1 MTDEKYVFVTDCAE
15 KKWTAR
21 GIHNKR
27 THTGKGGKVRFPS
40 DYLTRKERE
49 AMNGEVKT
57 YSLNRP
63 MRWKEFKLLPDDV
76 RREYIEN
83 LQSRFGVMQ
92 KDLAA
97 MLGVSVQTV
106 GLETKK
112 LGIKFPHRGG
122 WANHNNG
129 GFRAFCAEEL
139 KAEPEEAP
147 TETKQSVPEVAEKPP
162 EEVKAPTTPLVQ
174 NRGGAPASGSLC
186 FENTTTTDAL
196 NLVFSLLGPV
206 SMAKLSVSWEA

>member
-1 MTDEKYVFVTDCAE
+1 MTDEKFVFVSDCAD
-15 KKWTAR
+15 KKRTAR

-27 THTGKGGKVRFPS
+27 THAGKGGKVIFPS

-49 AMNGEVKT
+49 AMNSEVKT
-57 YSLNRP
+57 YALNRP

-83 LQSRFGVMQ
+83 LQKRFGVMQ
-92 KDLAA
+92 KDLAV
-97 MLGVSVQTV
+97 MFGVSVNSV

-122 WANHNNG
+122 WANTNNG

-139 KAEPEEAP
+139 KADPVETPK
-147 TETKQSVPEVAEKPP
+147 ETKPSAPEDEEPS
-162 EEVKAPTTPLVQ
+162 EEVKAPDAPPVQ
-174 NRGGAPASGSLC
+174 NRGGAPKSGSLC
-186 FENTTTTDAL
+186 FENTTTTEAL
-196 NLVFSLLGPV
+196 NLVYSVLGSV
-206 SMAKLSVSWEA
+206 RMAKLSVSWEA

>member
-1 MTDEKYVFVTDCAE
+1 MTDEKFVFVSDCAD
-15 KKWTAR
+15 KKRTAR

-27 THTGKGGKVRFPS
+27 THTGKGGKILFPS

-57 YSLNRP
+57 YALNRP

-83 LQSRFGVMQ
+83 LQKRFGVMQ
-92 KDLAA
+92 KDLAV
-97 MLGVSVQTV
+97 MFGVSVNSV

-122 WANHNNG
+122 WANTNNG
-129 GFRAFCAEEL
+129 GFRAFCAEEP
-139 KAEPEEAP
+139 KADPVEAP
-147 TETKQSVPEVAEKPP
+147 TETKPSEPEDEEPP
-162 EEVKAPTTPLVQ
+162 EEVKAPGAPPVQ
-174 NRGGAPASGSLC
+174 NRGGAPKSGSLC
-186 FENTTTTDAL
+186 FENATTTEAL
-196 NLVFSLLGPV
+196 NLVYSVLGPV
-206 SMAKLSVSWEA
+206 SMAKLIVSWEA